1 MTATFSSDSS
11 TRSGPA
17 SLNGHA
23 SADSMRWQRESIAR
37 LGEHLR
43 SVILLGGSLRK
54 TRLVQGTGRAV
65 VDLPLS
71 SQSTFLGQWV
81 EQVGMLAEHL
91 GRDTLQ
97 VRMLLGEN
105 VPRPE
110 SLPTH
115 PRVELVVEGDSGEY
129 RGTAGLLR
137 DKTEQYSPS
146 DVVLVANAG
155 QLLLY
160 SLSELGQMLAEAGG
174 DATILAH
181 QDGQPAGMMLF
192 RVSALRDVPRVG
204 YQDFKEQALPKIAEQ
219 HEVMVVNHDRHTAVP
234 VRTRSDYIRAV
245 RIHHR
250 RMRGLNRP
258 GPFEE
263 DWRSTFAIVEAGT
276 NLAGSVRV
284 HDSVV
289 LRGATIEGGAVLV
302 RSVAC
307 PNSRI
312 TRDTRATDALVVGR
326 WRRDWEHP

>member
-1 MTATFSSDSS
+1 
-11 TRSGPA
+11 
-17 SLNGHA
+17 
-23 SADSMRWQRESIAR
+23 
-37 LGEHLR
+37 LR

-54 TRLVQGTGRAV
+54 TRLVRETGRAV

-71 SQSTFLGQWV
+71 SRSSFLGQWV
-81 EQVGMLAEHL
+81 EQAGMLAEYL
-91 GRDTLQ
+91 GRDMLQ

-115 PRVELVVEGDSGEY
+115 PRVDLVVEGDSGEY

-137 DKTEQYSPS
+137 DKTEAYSPS

-160 SLSELGQMLAEAGG
+160 SLSELGQMLAEARG

-204 YQDFKEQALPKIAEQ
+204 YQDFKEQALPKIAQQ
-219 HEVMVVNHDRHTAVP
+219 HEVMVVNHERHTAVP
-234 VRTRSDYIRAV
+234 VRTRSDYIRAL

-263 DWRSTFAIVEAGT
+263 DWRSTFAIVEPGA

-326 WRRDWEHP
+326 WRKDWEHP

>member
-11 TRSGPA
+11 IRSGPT

-23 SADSMRWQRESIAR
+23 AADSMRLRRQAIAS
-37 LGEHLR
+37 LGERLR

-54 TRLVQGTGRAV
+54 TRLVEGTGRAV

-81 EQVGMLAEHL
+81 EQAGMLAEHL

-97 VRMLLGEN
+97 VRMLLGAN

-115 PRVELVVEGDSGEY
+115 PRVDLVVEGDSEEY

-146 DVVLVANAG
+146 DMVLVANAG

-160 SLSELGQMLAEAGG
+160 SLSELGQMLAETGG

-181 QDGQPAGMMLF
+181 RDGQPAGMMLF

-263 DWRSTFAIVEAGT
+263 DWRSTFAIVEPGAS
-276 NLAGSVRV
+276 LAGSVRV